1 MIINGLNILNEYH
14 KNNYF
19 MVLSELVNNER
30 DGKSFKIQKDG
41 KKYIFRYRF
50 RYLDLEDSG
59 EMIMDEDL
67 DLLLKKIKL
76 KYKEKIL
83 DFYKYL
89 LKSVNQENNK
99 KYEIF
104 GIKILEYFFDN
115 KLSNINSN
123 DYRKLC
129 NNINCCDIQYITPY
143 HKHLCKFCEE
153 KIEDNDFDK
162 HLYSC
167 SMRNIRCNDCFWN
180 GKFCEFQAHLCING
194 SNKENFSHL

>member
-1 MIINGLNILNEYH
+1 MNEYH

-19 MVLSELVNNER
+19 MVLSELVDGER

-59 EMIMDEDL
+59 EMIMNEDL
-67 DLLLKKIKL
+67 DLLLKEIKS

-89 LKSVNQENNK
+89 LRCVNQENNK

-104 GIKILEYFFDN
+104 GLNILEYFFDN
-115 KLSNINSN
+115 KLSNISLN
-123 DYRKLC
+123 DNRKLC
-129 NNINCCDIQYITPY
+129 DNVNCCDIQYITPY
-143 HKHLCKFCEE
+143 HKHLCRFCKE
-153 KIEDNDFDK
+153 KIEDNKFDK
-162 HLYSC
+162 HLDSC
-167 SMRNIRCNDCFWN
+167 LMRNIRCNDCFWN
-180 GKFCEFQAHLCING
+180 GKFYKFQTHLCING
-194 SNKENFSHL
+194 SNKENFDYL